1 VLLRKFGMSCWF
13 CSPSCRAI
21 HYIVVKQRARVQQL
35 KCCTSVDNALVGDIA
50 ASANKTPR
58 AKCRTK
64 SLAPGKY
71 KPTDL
76 GKWGTKVFV
85 NLCPTRM
92 LEVEQCAQPYVYSRS
107 YVRK

>member
-1 VLLRKFGMSCWF
+1 
-13 CSPSCRAI
+13 
-21 HYIVVKQRARVQQL
+21 VKQRARVQQL
-35 KCCTSVDNALVGDIA
+35 KCSTSVDNALVCGIA
-50 ASANKTPR
+50 ASANKTPC
-58 AKCRTK
+58 AKCWTK
-64 SLAPGKY
+64 SLAPSEY

-92 LEVEQCAQPYVYSRS
+92 LKVEQCTQPRVYSRS

>member
-1 VLLRKFGMSCWF
+1 MSCWF
-13 CSPSCRAI
+13 CSPSCRTV

-35 KCCTSVDNALVGDIA
+35 KCSTSVNNALVCGIA
-50 ASANKTPR
+50 TSSNKTPC

-64 SLAPGKY
+64 SLASGKH

-76 GKWGTKVFV
+76 GQWGTKVLV

-92 LEVEQCAQPYVYSRS
+92 LKVEQCTQPHVCSRS